1 MSDLIS
7 RTYRFS
13 EETLAQIEWL
23 AARLGGLDATSVLR
37 QAVAELYHR
46 KQAEWKSCL
55 VDQGDGSYTLQVG
68 ERVLAQV
75 DASVLDKLPEDE
87 REGILTGK
95 ADGLSALTLL
105 LLGAAAGDEVV
116 WLDQDYLNE
125 RR

>member
-1 MSDLIS
+1 MSKLIT

-37 QAVAELYHR
+37 QAVADLYHR
-46 KQAEWKSCL
+46 KQAEWRACL
-55 VDQGDGSYTLQVG
+55 VDQGDGSYALQIG
-68 ERVLAQV
+68 ERMLARV

-87 REGILTGK
+87 REGILTGE

-116 WLDQDYLNE
+116 WLSDDLVE
-125 RR
+125 R

>member
-1 MSDLIS
+1 MSDLIT

-37 QAVAELYHR
+37 QAIAELYHR
-46 KQAEWKSCL
+46 KQAEWKARL

-68 ERVLAQV
+68 ERTLAQV
-75 DASVLDKLPEDE
+75 NASVLDKLPEGE
-87 REGILTGK
+87 REGILTGD
-95 ADGLSALTLL
+95 ADGLSVLTLL

-116 WLDQDYLNE
+116 WLSNDLLE
-125 RR
+125 K

>member
-1 MSDLIS
+1 MSNLIT

-46 KQAEWKSCL
+46 KQAEWRACL

-68 ERVLAQV
+68 ERTLAQV
-75 DASVLDKLPEDE
+75 NASVLDKLPEGE
-87 REGILTGK
+87 REGILTGE

-105 LLGAAAGDEVV
+105 LLGAAAGDEVI
-116 WLDQDYLNE
+116 WLSDDLLE
-125 RR
+125 